1 MNENKKNYLRAISV
15 IELAAWTQHHLL
27 KPVTPEND
35 GLLPCMPWREDV
47 EKFDDSTKG
56 VFLDE
61 PDDFNLINQSEE
73 AVNFLSEVP
82 LITECYNKME
92 RNSLKHAARY
102 HFFELTTNPR
112 NTHTQKLLKEIAKQT
127 SSDRMLLPASEV
139 VVRGAFT
146 IGPLG
151 IIERLYDHTWFDE
164 APEIRGNLQQYTQ
177 LVLNFEHTGC
187 SITKNHLFDFECI
200 GWPSTRFKW
209 LQDSMIIEKYS
220 EVHLHHHGMLLFRD
234 PQWTESKTNV
244 SDIAESV
251 RNAIETKSTSELI
264 DDLKSCFTKHPGLCF
279 EGQINWEL
287 APLGEQIVKQ
297 KNWTNLSRGE
307 AQQLLLSMN
316 PSVTGLA
323 QKVSF

>member
-1 MNENKKNYLRAISV
+1 
-15 IELAAWTQHHLL
+15 
-27 KPVTPEND
+27 
-35 GLLPCMPWREDV
+35 
-47 EKFDDSTKG
+47 
-56 VFLDE
+56 
-61 PDDFNLINQSEE
+61 
-73 AVNFLSEVP
+73 
-82 LITECYNKME
+82 ME
-92 RNSLKHAARY
+92 R
-102 HFFELTTNPR
+102 
-112 NTHTQKLLKEIAKQT
+112 
-127 SSDRMLLPASEV
+127 
-139 VVRGAFT
+139 
-146 IGPLG
+146 
-151 IIERLYDHTWFDE
+151 IERLYDHTWFDE